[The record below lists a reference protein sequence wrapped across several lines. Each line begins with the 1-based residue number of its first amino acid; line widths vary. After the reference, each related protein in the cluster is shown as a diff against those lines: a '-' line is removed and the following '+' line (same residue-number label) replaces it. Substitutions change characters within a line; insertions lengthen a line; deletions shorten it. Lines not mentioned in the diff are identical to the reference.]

1 MHARAAARCVA
12 AHAAQLACSQ
22 VAALHPTTPQ
32 TAPQAFPAHCTLP
45 LPHSCFLATC
55 LFFLTAGKTTCSVF
69 RMWARWLAAW
79 QQGMT
84 HNQVFITQS
93 ATLQD
98 QVCWLHPRLCIVSL
112 QRFECGVGKAVQ
124 SARGMVQGPL
134 IGRVHAAFAA

>member
-12 AHAAQLACSQ
+12 AHAAQLACRQ
-22 VAALHPTTPQ
+22 VAALHPTTPE

-45 LPHSCFLATC
+45 LPHSRLLATR
-55 LFFLTAGKTTCSVF
+55 LFFPTAGKTTCSVF

-98 QVCWLHPRLCIVSL
+98 QVCLLHPHLCIDDL
-112 QRFECGVGKAVQ
+112 QVGRSGGKAVR
-124 SARGMVQGPL
+124 SARGMMQDQPVR
-134 IGRVHAAFAA
+134 RVHAAFAA